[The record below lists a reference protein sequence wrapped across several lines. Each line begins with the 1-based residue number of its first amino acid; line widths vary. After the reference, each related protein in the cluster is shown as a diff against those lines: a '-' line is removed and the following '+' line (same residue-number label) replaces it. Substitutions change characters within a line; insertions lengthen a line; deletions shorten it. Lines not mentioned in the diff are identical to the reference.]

1 MIIITGDERDRWAKV
16 KLTHVRRIA
25 GASTT
30 WFNCRGWSKRQI
42 YSVFETKADTQMV
55 SLPHFRIGMNAAAMV
70 VEDLR
75 MDEASRMD
83 RIVLTCESELKKRDE
98 IVNRKGKE

>member
-1 MIIITGDERDRWAKV
+1 
-16 KLTHVRRIA
+16 
-25 GASTT
+25 
-30 WFNCRGWSKRQI
+30 
-42 YSVFETKADTQMV
+42 MV